1 MAEFISIRKMRE
13 IRDPE
18 LFVRCVVNDP
28 ARLSRLDDKRKERLE
43 QVRKEAERKAEEAK
57 KKDEFNAFV
66 LKFAIGFSFFVAA
79 AAAYVALVF

>member
-1 MAEFISIRKMRE
+1 MDNIISIKKMRE
-13 IRDPE
+13 YKDPE
-18 LFVRCVVNDP
+18 TMMNLVLNDP
-28 ARLSRLDDKRKERLE
+28 ARLKRLDEKRKERIE
-43 QVRKEAERKAEEAK
+43 QARKEAERKAEEAK